1 MVIIGDNDD
10 RDDNDDNDDNT
21 DNESFFEIFVS
32 FFFSSSF

>member
-32 FFFSSSF
+32 SFFSSSF